1 MAELY
6 LVRHGQASFR
16 SDNYDKL
23 SPLGHQQAEWL
34 GEHFRERGY
43 HFDSILTGELVRH
56 RETAE
61 GIAKGLQLN
70 SPEFKVFAGLNEFDF
85 HKLFD
90 AYVKQHPEE
99 ALTDDAPASDFYK
112 LLKKGMHKW
121 STGELTEGVGET
133 WQNFEDR
140 VRSVIEN
147 IQTEFHGQKVLAVSS
162 GGAIA
167 MVLRQILQAP
177 SQTVIELNLQIKNT
191 AIAHCFFN
199 PKAVRMTSFNHIPH
213 LDIPER
219 EQHITY
225 S

>member
-1 MAELY
+1 MAEFF

-34 GEHFRERGY
+34 GEHFRSRGKQ
-43 HFDSILTGELVRH
+43 FDSILTGELVRH

-61 GIAKGLQLN
+61 GIAKGLQL
-70 SPEFKVFAGLNEFDF
+70 SPPEFKVFEGLNEFDF

-90 AYVKQHPEE
+90 AYVKQYPAE
-99 ALTDDAPASDFYK
+99 ALAQDAPASDFYK
-112 LLKKGMHKW
+112 LLKKGMQKW
-121 STGELTEGVGET
+121 STGELTDGVGET

-140 VRSVIEN
+140 VRSVIET
-147 IQTEFHGQKVLAVSS
+147 IQAEFHGQRVLAVSS

-167 MVLRQILQAP
+167 MILRQILQAP
-177 SQTVIELNLQIKNT
+177 SPTVIELNLQIKNT

-199 PKAVRMTSFNHIPH
+199 PKALRMTSFNHIPH
-213 LDIPER
+213 LDTPER

>member
-34 GEHFRERGY
+34 GEYYRERGY
-43 HFDSILTGELVRH
+43 EFDRILTGELVRH

-61 GIAKGLQLN
+61 GIAKGLQLE
-70 SPEFKVFAGLNEFDF
+70 SPEFKVFSGLNEFDF

-90 AYVKQHPEE
+90 AYVLQHPEE
-99 ALTDDAPASDFYK
+99 ALADDAPASDFYK
-112 LLKKGMHKW
+112 LLKKGMKKW
-121 STGELTEGVGET
+121 ANGELTEGVGET
-133 WQNFEDR
+133 WQDFEDR
-140 VRSVIEN
+140 VRHVIET
-147 IQTEFHGQKVLAVSS
+147 IQSEFHGQKVLAVSS

-177 SQTVIELNLQIKNT
+177 NQTVIELNLQIKNT

-213 LDIPER
+213 LDTPER